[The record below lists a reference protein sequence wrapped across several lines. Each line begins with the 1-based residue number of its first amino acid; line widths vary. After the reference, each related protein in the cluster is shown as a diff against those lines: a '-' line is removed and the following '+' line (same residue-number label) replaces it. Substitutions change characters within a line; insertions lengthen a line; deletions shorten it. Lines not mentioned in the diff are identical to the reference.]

1 MHLMQSHA
9 YRLISVHLE
18 LDEDLLMFVS
28 FKGNLEFADY
38 RSHGT
43 VLDHEERL
51 NLLFELLLSEEEI
64 SSRGVLSCMFDNSI
78 KELSRDVFQLKST
91 SEIEI
96 STRISKIVVIC
107 IFNIEN
113 LHEIVMFSS
122 R

>member
-1 MHLMQSHA
+1 
-9 YRLISVHLE
+9 
-18 LDEDLLMFVS
+18 
-28 FKGNLEFADY
+28 
-38 RSHGT
+38 
-43 VLDHEERL
+43 
-51 NLLFELLLSEEEI
+51 
-64 SSRGVLSCMFDNSI
+64 MFDNSI

-122 R
+122 RQAYFMLWSHFRGNNSASVGMVEEWFNQILFNKFMVVLF